1 MAKTLVCQWETAGQP
16 CWART
21 AADQAADRVLKASPT
36 PPFHHPPSLWRQP
49 SSPSLLVTA
58 HRNRKYAVCCCITR
72 HTARIMGFGQFDS
85 ICEKAPLP
93 LCSLVGPASSIS
105 GATGIISN
113 CYARNIE
120 VANTIIFEGA
130 ASFMHIIALGM
141 TVIMILHIRSKF
153 TAVGSSQLWSERRGI
168 CPANSVH

>member
-1 MAKTLVCQWETAGQP
+1 MSHRSTT
-16 CWART
+16 
-21 AADQAADRVLKASPT
+21 
-36 PPFHHPPSLWRQP
+36 
-49 SSPSLLVTA
+49 SSTG
-58 HRNRKYAVCCCITR
+58 
-72 HTARIMGFGQFDS
+72 IMGFGDFNS
-85 ICEKAPLP
+85 ICEKTPLP
-93 LCSLVGPASSIS
+93 LCSLVGPASPIS

-153 TAVGSSQLWSERRGI
+153 TAVGSSYFCAER
-168 CPANSVH
+168 

>member
-1 MAKTLVCQWETAGQP
+1 M
-16 CWART
+16 
-21 AADQAADRVLKASPT
+21 
-36 PPFHHPPSLWRQP
+36 
-49 SSPSLLVTA
+49 TA
-58 HRNRKYAVCCCITR
+58 HRNGKIYFGVFVVALLDNPSTG
-72 HTARIMGFGQFDS
+72 IMGFGDFNS
-85 ICEKAPLP
+85 ICEKTPLP
-93 LCSLVGPASSIS
+93 LCSLVGPASPIS

-153 TAVGSSQLWSERRGI
+153 TAVGSSYFCAER
-168 CPANSVH
+168 

>member
-1 MAKTLVCQWETAGQP
+1 
-16 CWART
+16 
-21 AADQAADRVLKASPT
+21 
-36 PPFHHPPSLWRQP
+36 
-49 SSPSLLVTA
+49 
-58 HRNRKYAVCCCITR
+58 
-72 HTARIMGFGQFDS
+72 MGFGQFDS
-85 ICEKAPLP
+85 ICEKVPLP
-93 LCSLVGPASSIS
+93 LCSLVGPASPIS

-153 TAVGSSQLWSERRGI
+153 TAVGSWEIWSWAVGYSANFI
-168 CPANSVH
+168 CQQAARKSSHSSTSS